1 MPMNRRNFLGT
12 LGAGA
17 AAAAGLAGAP
27 FAAGGEPVPATK
39 RPNVLFLFS
48 DDQRYDT
55 IRALGNEVIQTPNLD
70 RLVAAGTAFTNPYI
84 MGGTGGAICVCTRA
98 MVMTGRTI
106 WRAPNDCAGFPLWP
120 EVFQKAGYATF
131 GIGKWHNGPASYA
144 RCFGGGGTIFFG
156 GMSNHLKVPVH
167 DFDPA
172 GKYPKGAAHPGGK
185 FSSELFSDTAVRF
198 LREYKDSKPFF
209 LYVAYTAPH
218 DPRMPP
224 EKFAALYPPEKMP
237 LPKNFSPE
245 HPFDNGELK
254 VRDENLAPHPRT
266 PDAVRKHLAEYYGMI
281 SDLDGQI
288 GRVLA
293 ALEESGHARDTL
305 VIFAGDNG
313 LAVGQH
319 GLFGKQSV
327 YEHSIRVPLILRG
340 PGVPAGE
347 RREAFA
353 YVLDLF
359 PTVCEM
365 AGVPAPDTVEG
376 KSLVPVLKDKSKR
389 VRDTIFA
396 AYRDFQRSVRDE
408 RYKLIKYFVKAE
420 RRTQLFDL
428 VEDPW
433 EMKDL
438 SADPGHAGQRAAL
451 EARLREWR
459 KQTGDKLDA

>member
-1 MPMNRRNFLGT
+1 MKRREFLRYAA
-12 LGAGA
+12 AGA
-17 AAAAGLAGAP
+17 AAATLTRGVR
-27 FAAGGEPVPATK
+27 AAETPARK
-39 RPNVLFLFS
+39 PNVIVLLT
-48 DDQRYDT
+48 DDQRHDT
-55 IRALGNEVIQTPNLD
+55 IHVLGNDVIQTPTLD
-70 RLVAAGTAFTNPYI
+70 ALCAAGTAFTRAYI
-84 MGGTGGAICVCTRA
+84 MGGNQGAVCVPSRA
-98 MVMTGRTI
+98 MVLTGRTL
-106 WRAPNDCAGFPLWP
+106 WRAASSVATASLWP

-131 GIGKWHNGPASYA
+131 GTGKWHNGPASYA

-156 GMSNHLKVPVH
+156 GMSDHLKVPIH

-172 GKYPKGAAHPGGK
+172 GQYPKDAARTGEK
-185 FSSELFSDTAVRF
+185 FSSELFSDTAIRF
-198 LREYKDSKPFF
+198 LREYKDSRPFF

-224 EKFAALYPPEKMP
+224 GKFAALYPPEKMP

-245 HPFDNGELK
+245 HPFDNGELN
-254 VRDENLAPHPRT
+254 VRDEMLAPHPRT
-266 PDAVRKHLAEYYGMI
+266 PGVVQKHIADYYGMI
-281 SDLDGQI
+281 SHLDAQI

-293 ALEESGHARDTL
+293 ALDETGRAGDTI

-313 LAVGQH
+313 LALGQH

-327 YEHSIRVPLILRG
+327 YEHSVRVPLILRG

-353 YVLDLF
+353 YLFDIF
-359 PTVCEM
+359 PTVCEV

-376 KSLVPVLKDKSKR
+376 KSLMPVLKDKSAR
-389 VRDTIFA
+389 VRDTVFT

-408 RYKLIKYFVKAE
+408 RYKLIKYAVKGE

-438 SADPGHAGQRAAL
+438 SAEPGHAGQLAAL
-451 EARLREWR
+451 EARLREWQ
-459 KQTGDKLDA
+459 KQTGDTLEA